1 MKRKGKGKKIFSI
14 ILCAILIM
22 TNLLP
27 VSIFGAGAD
36 DLQVPAYKLTDT
48 LTAGKEYLIVSADS
62 GSGYALT
69 NPGGTNS
76 DGVNMGRTAVNIT
89 QGDVDGDGTS
99 DTYIA
104 ADQSNIVW
112 TAAANGSRFELT
124 NGSDYLE
131 GKGGYV
137 KIFSSEQYVDRGWTY
152 ADRQLKHEGGTN
164 TYVVYYDGSSFT
176 STYSSSTEQVYL
188 FEKAGVVDPPSGDT
202 GDITPGTDNPTVS
215 ITPTSSNSPV
225 ESVSIDVGETLIITV
240 TNSSTHSPYDFTATL
255 NNSGVAEIQG
265 SATVTI
271 AQSGTGQFVVK
282 GLTDGTVDITI
293 QNNNSSSNRKGTIH
307 LTVGEGGSTPVDPPS
322 GNTVDITPSTDNP
335 EKTANIDV
343 GDTLVINVTNGSS
356 NSEYDFTATLSNS
369 GVAEIQGSA
378 TVTIAKSGTGQITVK
393 GLTDGTV
400 DITIQNNSSYGSQY
414 VRKGIIHLTVGDGGS
429 APIDPPS
436 GTGTNIGITSDVH
449 GNVSGLRNWITA
461 VQNAVEPDLDSMLYC
476 GDFSYNMNNLES
488 FVADYHQV
496 VDATNALVGE
506 GKGVYTSGNHEYYIG
521 NREIP
526 LSDQFTSVPGFVR
539 IGEAV
544 HKSNYIVYCMG
555 AAGWY
560 SGIGTYPD
568 EDIAQLRAYL
578 ETAPTNIP
586 IFIPAH
592 FPLHMNSNRTIT
604 NADKMIE
611 LLNEHPNVIFLWGH
625 NHSQGDSHYGQIL
638 TAGDSITYASGKSME
653 ISFTYACA
661 GGMYQESQTQY
672 SGLVA
677 NISESG
683 DTVIFQ
689 YYRTS
694 TGAPIGSSRTINLV
708 TAPVAGVTLDMSE
721 LTLVEGKTATLKAE
735 VAPSNAAN
743 KRVNWSSSDSSVVS
757 VTEKGVV
764 KALKEGLATITVTT
778 EEGGFTAECAVT
790 VEPKPVGQGVNIG
803 ITSDVHGN
811 LTGLRDWLTAVQDA
825 VNPALDHMLYC
836 GDYSYQTSSLDSYVS
851 DFRDIVSATDE
862 LVGEGAGVYT
872 SGNHEYYINGEIPL
886 NDQFISTPGFT
897 RIGEALSESNY
908 IVYCLG
914 ASGWYS
920 ANGQYPDADVAA
932 LRAYLETAPADIP
945 IFIAAHFPLH
955 YFSSRT
961 VTGAENVIDVLND
974 HPNVIFLWGHN
985 HSQNDSHY
993 GQILTAGDSIEY
1005 ASGKSKQINFTY
1017 ANAGGMYQDSQT
1029 NYSGLVANVNN
1040 AGDTVV
1046 FQYYRAATGEPIG
1059 QSRTIRIQ
1067 APAPVTTYT
1076 ITAAADGN
1084 GSITP
1089 IGQIPVKAGESATFQ
1104 FNPDEGYEMD
1114 TVLIDG
1120 AAVTVSGTSYT
1131 FTNVSANHSIQV
1143 SFKAIPAETWGEPT
1157 YTWAADNL
1165 HVTAER
1171 VSSFGNKETET
1182 VSAAAVTTDPTC
1194 EDQGET
1200 VYTAQ
1205 FENPAFAAQ
1214 TKTVTTP
1221 ALGHVW
1227 GEAEYTWS
1235 EDNSSVTAIRV
1246 CTRDAA
1252 HVQTET
1258 AEAEVNV
1265 LHDPTCDTDGE
1276 AVYIVFFPLTGIE
1289 RQTKVDTLPA
1299 LGHAWGE
1306 AEYDWE
1312 EDGSSVTATCIC
1324 ERDSDHVVT
1333 ETVETEEVVIILP
1346 TCVTVGRTDFTADFT
1361 KPEFTDQTETR
1372 SIPALGHIW
1381 GEAEYS
1387 WAEDYSSVTAT
1398 HICTREGCTCEETET
1413 SLPIQRS
1420 ISKPTCETAGQVMY
1434 IATFD
1439 NDAFTIQTEIGLV
1452 PALGHAWG
1460 EAEYVWSED
1469 NSSVTAT
1476 RVCTRDGSHT
1486 ETETADV
1493 SMSIT
1498 KESTCTV
1505 EGEAVYT
1512 AEFANEAFTAQ
1523 TKTEVLAKLPHSYGR
1538 PVWGWDGYNTAFVIL
1553 TCANCGE
1560 RETIQAA
1567 ITAIS
1572 VEATCTETGETVYTA
1587 SVEVNG
1593 KTYTDSRREIL
1604 PMLEHTPGEA
1614 VREDEVPATVTA
1626 EGSYDEVVYCAVCHA
1641 ELSRTHKTIDKLPI
1655 PLAINIQPYDQ
1666 TVAAGKTA
1674 TFTVAASGE
1683 GLTYRWQYSND
1694 GGNSWHNK
1702 TGATATTY
1710 TVTAKTS
1717 YNGMLYR
1724 CKVTNGGGSEY
1735 TATAKLTVTA
1745 VVAPAIA
1752 AQPRAQTAAVG
1763 ETAAFTVAVSG
1774 TGLQYQW
1781 QYSNNNG
1788 LTWTNKTGS
1797 TSATHT
1803 VTVKASYNG
1812 MLYRC
1817 VIKNSAG
1824 SVTTEAVRLTVDGV
1838 KPKIMTQPEDKIAAA
1853 GKTATFEVDAAGTGL
1868 TYQWQ
1873 YSTDGGNTW
1882 KNKTGATSISYTV
1895 TAKASYNGILYR
1907 CRVKNSYGT
1916 VYSESAVLTVG

>member
-1 MKRKGKGKKIFSI
+1 
-14 ILCAILIM
+14 
-22 TNLLP
+22 
-27 VSIFGAGAD
+27 
-36 DLQVPAYKLTDT
+36 
-48 LTAGKEYLIVSADS
+48 
-62 GSGYALT
+62 
-69 NPGGTNS
+69 
-76 DGVNMGRTAVNIT
+76 
-89 QGDVDGDGTS
+89 
-99 DTYIA
+99 
-104 ADQSNIVW
+104 
-112 TAAANGSRFELT
+112 
-124 NGSDYLE
+124 
-131 GKGGYV
+131 
-137 KIFSSEQYVDRGWTY
+137 
-152 ADRQLKHEGGTN
+152 
-164 TYVVYYDGSSFT
+164 
-176 STYSSSTEQVYL
+176 
-188 FEKAGVVDPPSGDT
+188 
-202 GDITPGTDNPTVS
+202 
-215 ITPTSSNSPV
+215 
-225 ESVSIDVGETLIITV
+225 
-240 TNSSTHSPYDFTATL
+240 
-255 NNSGVAEIQG
+255 
-265 SATVTI
+265 
-271 AQSGTGQFVVK
+271 
-282 GLTDGTVDITI
+282 
-293 QNNNSSSNRKGTIH
+293 
-307 LTVGEGGSTPVDPPS
+307 
-322 GNTVDITPSTDNP
+322 
-335 EKTANIDV
+335 
-343 GDTLVINVTNGSS
+343 
-356 NSEYDFTATLSNS
+356 
-369 GVAEIQGSA
+369 
-378 TVTIAKSGTGQITVK
+378 
-393 GLTDGTV
+393 
-400 DITIQNNSSYGSQY
+400 
-414 VRKGIIHLTVGDGGS
+414 
-429 APIDPPS
+429 
-436 GTGTNIGITSDVH
+436 
-449 GNVSGLRNWITA
+449 
-461 VQNAVEPDLDSMLYC
+461 MLYC

-488 FVADYHQV
+488 FVADYLQV

-560 SGIGTYPD
+560 GGIGTYPE

-708 TAPVAGVTLDMSE
+708 TAPVAGVTLDMSA

-932 LRAYLETAPADIP
+932 LRAYLETAPTDIP
-945 IFIAAHFPLH
+945 IFIMAHFPLH

-1076 ITAAADGN
+1076 ITAAAGGN

-1120 AAVTVSGTSYT
+1120 TAVTVSGTSYT
-1131 FTNVSANHSIQV
+1131 FENVTANHNIQV
-1143 SFKAIPAETWGEPT
+1143 SFKAIPVETWGEST

-1346 TCVTVGRTDFTADFT
+1346 TCVTVGRADFTADFT

-1439 NDAFTIQTEIGLV
+1439 NDAFTIRTEIGLV

-1498 KESTCTV
+1498 KESTCEA

-1523 TKTEVLAKLPHSYGR
+1523 TKTEALAKLPHSYGR

-1614 VREDEVPATVTA
+1614 VRENEVPATVTA

-1641 ELSRTHKTIDKLPI
+1641 ELSRVHKTIDKLPI

-1683 GLTYRWQYSND
+1683 GLTYQWQYSNDGGTTWKNKTGATTASYTVTTKASYDGMRYRCKVTDSTGNTVTSDEAKLTIIPKPVITAQPSDQTVLAGKTAAFTVAASGEEVTYQWQYSND

-1710 TVTAKTS
+1710 TVTAKASYDGMLYRCKVTNNGGSVYTSTAKLTVVSISKPAITAQPSDKTVSAGEAATFTVAASGEELTYQWQYSNDGGSSWHNKTGATATTYTVTAKTS
-1717 YNGMLYR
+1717 YDGMLYR
-1724 CKVTNGGGSEY
+1724 CKVTNGGGSVY

-1873 YSTDGGNTW
+1873 YSTDGGSTW

-1916 VYSESAVLTVG
+1916 VYSESAALTVG